1 MDIGDSFQRTTD
13 GIFDFL
19 PNLVGFLLILLVGYV
34 VAKVVAGVVRK
45 LLEKVHIDRRL
56 RESSANRYDDAVLPG
71 ASPANGIAAVVFW
84 LIFIF
89 FVTVAIGALGI
100 PAATSFMN
108 EVLAYLPNVIVA
120 ILIFIV
126 AALLSGAVAGAVVR
140 FMGDTPTGKVVG
152 AVAPAVIMTI
162 AFFMILEQLQI
173 APEIVRIAFTAIM
186 FALALGLALAF
197 GLGGRDVAARLLNDA
212 DTKARANAGQVKD
225 DVQTGAERARS
236 EAQRMDPSTG
246 TGTSTSGNG
255 AGYSTSTATTGTGTS
270 YDNGYGATPADG
282 PLADPPGERTQPFDI
297 DAGDPGHRRDF

>member
-1 MDIGDSFQRTTD
+1 VDIGDSFQRTTD

-19 PNLVGFLLILLVGYV
+19 PNLVGFLLILLVGYLV
-34 VAKVVAGVVRK
+34 SKVVAGIVRTLLGK
-45 LLEKVHIDRRL
+45 LHLDRRL
-56 RESSANRYDDAVLPG
+56 HESSASRYVDAVLPG
-71 ASPANGIAAVVFW
+71 ASPANGIARVVFW

-89 FVTVAIGALGI
+89 FVTAAIGALGI

-108 EVLAYLPNVIVA
+108 QVLAYLPNVIVA

-197 GLGGRDVAARLLNDA
+197 GLGGRELAADLLRQARDKGGQAADQAKRDA
-212 DTKARANAGQVKD
+212 QV
-225 DVQTGAERARS
+225 GASRARD
-236 EAQRMDPSTG
+236 EVGAHTGSTYG
-246 TGTSTSGNG
+246 SGNG
-255 AGYSTSTATTGTGTS
+255 APGTATSGTNYPTS
-270 YDNGYGATPADG
+270 VDPEATQHM
-282 PLADPPGERTQPFDI
+282 PPPTRT
-297 DAGDPGHRRDF
+297 

>member
-1 MDIGDSFQRTTD
+1 MPTQAEWNPRLLMGDPQERDTPVDIGDSFQNTTD

-19 PNLVGFLLILLVGYV
+19 PNLLGFLLILLVGFII
-34 VAKVVAGVVRK
+34 AKVVSGLVRK
-45 LLEKVHIDRRL
+45 LLDKAHVDRRL
-56 RESSANRYDDAVLPG
+56 HESSASRYVDAVLPG
-71 ASPANGIAAVVFW
+71 ASPASGIARVVFW

-89 FVTVAIGALGI
+89 FITAAIGALGI

-126 AALLSGAVAGAVVR
+126 AALVSGAVAGAAVK

-197 GLGGRDVAARLLNDA
+197 GLGGRELAADMLRQARDKGSRAADQAKRDA
-212 DTKARANAGQVKD
+212 QVGK
-225 DVQTGAERARS
+225 ERASS
-236 EAQRMDPSTG
+236 EYDLRNGSA
-246 TGTSTSGNG
+246 TSTSP
-255 AGYSTSTATTGTGTS
+255 ATSGTTTATDQSTW
-270 YDNGYGATPADG
+270 DPQATQQF
-282 PLADPPGERTQPFDI
+282 PPPT
-297 DAGDPGHRRDF
+297 H

>member
-13 GIFDFL
+13 GFFDFL

-56 RESSANRYDDAVLPG
+56 RESSANRYVDAVLPG

-197 GLGGRDVAARLLNDA
+197 GLGGRDLAADLLRQARDKGSDA
-212 DTKARANAGQVKD
+212 ATQARHDARV
-225 DVQTGAERARS
+225 GADRARDDLGGQS
-236 EAQRMDPSTG
+236 G
-246 TGTSTSGNG
+246 TLGGTATSAGGTASGGTAPGTS
-255 AGYSTSTATTGTGTS
+255 AGGLDPDATQHM
-270 YDNGYGATPADG
+270 PPP
-282 PLADPPGERTQPFDI
+282 PLPER
-297 DAGDPGHRRDF
+297 